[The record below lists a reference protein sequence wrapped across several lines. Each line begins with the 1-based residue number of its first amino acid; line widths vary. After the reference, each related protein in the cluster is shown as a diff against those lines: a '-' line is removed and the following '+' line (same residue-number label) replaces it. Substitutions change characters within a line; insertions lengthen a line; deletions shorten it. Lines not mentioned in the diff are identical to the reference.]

1 MNRSSMCTKNHMRGN
16 VWSHLGVKSWIVLIK
31 ATVKIIFILPNK
43 MDWLQHPVSFYFEI
57 NFFHLRSKDY
67 FGIHQQIWPP
77 STTFSSQSHSAKN
90 VMSMLKRMRK
100 FPALIFKMAA
110 VRRLLES
117 RHVYTQNEWLEACI
131 SFVKE
136 DNEVCVHLRHYF
148 WSLIT

>member
-1 MNRSSMCTKNHMRGN
+1 MCTKNHMRGN

-31 ATVKIIFILPNK
+31 ATVKIIFILPNE
-43 MDWLQHPVSFYFEI
+43 MDWLQHPVSFCFEI
-57 NFFHLRSKDY
+57 NFFHLRAKITLVSINKH
-67 FGIHQQIWPP
+67 GTWPP

-90 VMSMLKRMRK
+90 VMSMLIRMRK

-136 DNEVCVHLRHYF
+136 DNEVWIRLLHYF
-148 WSLIT
+148 WSLTT